1 MIEKT
6 NINTIL
12 EKGTQQASVTF
23 KHTINNIIEEKQEIK
38 GQKIDNR
45 MEITGIGQKCIKVEN
60 NFYNWDDIEYAAL
73 DAEEDEEIDEVIKSI
88 IRFFFTGKYEEEQ
101 IQEYQTKKFTRT
113 EAIQNWE
120 QIKQEIITHKEHYKT
135 GVITGIGEK
144 TIMIGTGYETEYTP
158 WQKIKEAITSE
169 KIIDYTTI
177 HHHSD
182 LSLIIMQLFT
192 DDDEE
197 RYTVEKQLYE
207 KQDKYADEKAYIYR
221 HIITEDLTVENIRT
235 IIFNRHYSHTNDEKR
250 DEIFRE
256 CLQFA
261 FKYVTE
267 IKFTDDASN
276 NNEDNKYCVKNADD
290 FFYTIKNKEII
301 YNEEKE
307 GYCFKGY
314 SKAVFK
320 VRDSLQIDIY
330 RKGKKVGTMPHA
342 LKPIY
347 VSFKRN
353 QNLTYELSCEQQA
366 EILATA
372 KNVTQVS
379 KDEIKESFL
388 NFLQEENYM
397 SEQILETIQ
406 KQYPQEY
413 DIDAEYD
420 DSPAL
425 QNMANLLYAEGRIRQ
440 NQFYY
445 ALNAISL
452 EQRINKDKIIDFV
465 LFTDSSMN
473 NITIADDKYG
483 FEDEQEEE
491 TIHLQ
496 AGLASK
502 EYSYSTNEEYTRIE
516 NTEAYVDT
524 FAGSVCYIK
533 GRMSQDD
540 AIRHFEYMEGL
551 ELSESF
557 KYYLIEQNNT
567 FITKI

>member
-1 MIEKT
+1 MIKKA

-23 KHTINNIIEEKQEIK
+23 THTIKKFIEEKQEIK
-38 GQKIDNR
+38 GQKIDNG
-45 MEITGIGQKCIKVEN
+45 MTITGIGQKCIKVEN

-73 DAEEDEEIDEVIKSI
+73 DAEEDEEIDEVTKSI

-101 IQEYQTKKFTRT
+101 IQEYQTRKFTRT

-144 TIMIGTGYETEYTP
+144 AIMIGTGYETEYTP
-158 WQKIKEAITSE
+158 WEKIKEAITSE

-182 LSLIIMQLFT
+182 ISLIIMQLFT

-261 FKYVTE
+261 FKYVKE
-267 IKFTDDASN
+267 IKVTDDPSDVD
-276 NNEDNKYCVKNADD
+276 EDNKYCIKNADD

-307 GYCFKGY
+307 GYTFKGY

-397 SEQILETIQ
+397 SEQIIETIQ

-413 DIDAEYD
+413 DIDAGYD
-420 DSPAL
+420 NSPAL

-440 NQFYY
+440 NQSYY

-452 EQRINKDKIIDFV
+452 EQRIDRDKIIDFV

-473 NITIADDKYG
+473 DITIADDKYG
-483 FEDEQEEE
+483 FEDEKEEE
-491 TIHLQ
+491 TIHLR

-540 AIRHFEYMEGL
+540 AIRHFEYMGGL